1 MDKAERERSA
11 LLGKAAQADQLAADA
26 AREREALERERR
38 RLAEEEARRRADEDA
53 RRQQEEEERARAD
66 KEREAELARLR
77 KEKFDMLQAQRA
89 ADAEKKAREEEAE
102 RLRKELEDLRRMQA
116 ERDKALKVGMTR
128 CFVCFWLKYR
138 AFRILLIQRRS
149 ASATRRL
156 VLRRIVSARRQSVR
170 VARLSETRPTW
181 TRSKRRAGP
190 HWSASATRPTA
201 S

>member
-1 MDKAERERSA
+1 MDKAERERNA

-89 ADAEKKAREEEAE
+89 ADVEKKAREEEAE

-116 ERDKALKVGMTR
+116 ERDKALKVGLTSSL
-128 CFVCFWLKYR
+128 FVVAKVLHIRIWLIR
-138 AFRILLIQRRS
+138 RRS

-156 VLRRIVSARRQSVR
+156 GLRRIGSARRQSGR
-170 VARLSETRPTW
+170 VARLSETPPTW

-190 HWSASATRPTA
+190 RWSASATRPTA